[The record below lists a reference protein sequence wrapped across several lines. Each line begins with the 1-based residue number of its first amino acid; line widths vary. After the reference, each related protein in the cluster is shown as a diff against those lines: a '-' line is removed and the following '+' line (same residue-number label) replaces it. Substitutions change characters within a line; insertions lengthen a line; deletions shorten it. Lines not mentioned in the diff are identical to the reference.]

1 MENMVEK
8 EVSMD
13 TLIPYEVLARG
24 NDSVACQLRPL
35 KGPLNEFGKRTL
47 IQLDGHTRIYLAEDV
62 EKLLGADA
70 EG

>member
-1 MENMVEK
+1 MEDMVEK

-13 TLIPYEVLARG
+13 TFIPYEVLARG

-47 IQLDGHTRIYLAEDV
+47 IQFRIYLAEDV